1 MVSAFRLTVRTWRRP
16 WGKFA
21 SWVVLQSQKT
31 SPTLKAAPK
40 EAVHWTLTVLPT
52 REMEVIAPSPRS
64 TRGTSGGLNAAP
76 WAEANTGNPSV
87 RTFDSGLAPLGVTST
102 PKPWASIRILPGG
115 SEGPDK

>member
-52 REMEVIAPSPRS
+52 REMEGIAPSPRS
-64 TRGTSGGLNAAP
+64 TRGTSGGVKAAP
-76 WAEANTGNPSV
+76 WGEAETRKPPGGTVGLGVGSFGAAREPEP
-87 RTFDSGLAPLGVTST
+87 LAP
-102 PKPWASIRILPGG
+102 ARC
-115 SEGPDK
+115 

>member
-64 TRGTSGGLNAAP
+64 TRGTSGGVDAAP
-76 WAEANTGNPSV
+76 WAEAHTGNPSV
-87 RTFDSGLAPLGVTST
+87 RTVDSGVAPFGGTST
-102 PKPWASIRILPGG
+102 PEAPASLRNFPR
-115 SEGPDK
+115 

>member
-52 REMEVIAPSPRS
+52 REMEVIAPSPKS
-64 TRGTSGGLNAAP
+64 ARGTSGGVKAEP
-76 WAEANTGNPSV
+76 GAEAQTRKPSV
-87 RTFDSGLAPLGVTST
+87 RTVESGVGPFGVTST
-102 PKPWASIRILPGG
+102 PKPWASIKSVSGG
-115 SEGPDK
+115 SE